1 MSAFTDLAP
10 VAPDL
15 DRMSLDRL
23 ARLRAEMERR
33 GLDALVLLHGPHVS
47 YATGW
52 VPQSVDTTHAVH
64 RRAVAIVTPGEA
76 RLHPPPGR
84 TDITARAGVE
94 LGAPLWPE
102 LDDGMIAMAAALGDA
117 LGELRDRRVGVDEV
131 TGAMA
136 RHGVLAGADLVD
148 ARTAL
153 APARLIKTEDE
164 IRCTDA
170 AQRLNEVAM
179 ETARAA
185 AVPGATRS
193 EVTGVFLRRIHE
205 MGCTICMIDP
215 IFEVVPKHREH
226 GPRTSTGHIA
236 FPTGVDDPVLTEGDL
251 VWVDTGIG
259 YEGYVSDFGRTWV
272 VGRDPLAEEVE
283 LFERWMAVTDA
294 SCEATRPGAALGDV
308 GRAAAAADADAAA
321 GERPWL
327 PHFYLAHGIGVE
339 SAEMPMIGTDLGQD
353 FDDGFVLE
361 AGMLL
366 VLEPIAWRDG
376 FGGYRAEEIVAVT
389 DDGCRLLG
397 AAHHYLP
404 FAGPVGP
411 RFFGHVGT
419 APAGTDRSGPT

>member
-1 MSAFTDLAP
+1 MSTFTDLAP

-23 ARLRAEMERR
+23 ARLRAEMDRQ
-33 GLDALVLLHGPHVS
+33 GIDALVLLHGPHVS

-64 RRAVAIVTPGEA
+64 RRAVAVITATEA

-84 TDITARAGVE
+84 DDTAARAGVD

-117 LGELRDRRVGVDEV
+117 LGELRGRRVGVDEI

-136 RHGVLAGADLVD
+136 RHGVLAGADLLD
-148 ARTAL
+148 ARVAL
-153 APARLIKTEDE
+153 APARLVKSEDE

-215 IFEVVPKHREH
+215 IFEVVPKDRDD

-236 FPTGVDDPVLTEGDL
+236 FPTGVDDPVLAEGDL

-294 SCEATRPGAALGDV
+294 SCAAIRPGATLGDV
-308 GRAAAAADADAAA
+308 GRAAAAADAEVAG

-361 AGMLL
+361 TGMLL

-411 RFFGHVGT
+411 RFFGHAGT
-419 APAGTDRSGPT
+419 APAGTDRGRPA

>member
-1 MSAFTDLAP
+1 
-10 VAPDL
+10 
-15 DRMSLDRL
+15 
-23 ARLRAEMERR
+23 
-33 GLDALVLLHGPHVS
+33 
-47 YATGW
+47 
-52 VPQSVDTTHAVH
+52 
-64 RRAVAIVTPGEA
+64 
-76 RLHPPPGR
+76 
-84 TDITARAGVE
+84 
-94 LGAPLWPE
+94 
-102 LDDGMIAMAAALGDA
+102 MIAMAAALGDA
-117 LGELRDRRVGVDEV
+117 LGELRGRRVGVDEI

-136 RHGVLAGADLVD
+136 RHGVLAGADLLD
-148 ARTAL
+148 ARVAL
-153 APARLIKTEDE
+153 APARLVKTMDE
-164 IRCTDA
+164 VRCTDA

-179 ETARAA
+179 ESARAA

-236 FPTGVDDPVLTEGDL
+236 FPTGVDDPVLAEGDL

-294 SCEATRPGAALGDV
+294 SCAAIRPGATLGNV
-308 GRAAAAADADAAA
+308 GRAAAAADAAAG

-353 FDDGFVLE
+353 FDDGFVLQ

-411 RFFGHVGT
+411 RFFGSSGT
-419 APAGTDRSGPT
+419 APAGTDRGRPA

>member
-1 MSAFTDLAP
+1 
-10 VAPDL
+10 
-15 DRMSLDRL
+15 
-23 ARLRAEMERR
+23 
-33 GLDALVLLHGPHVS
+33 
-47 YATGW
+47 
-52 VPQSVDTTHAVH
+52 
-64 RRAVAIVTPGEA
+64 
-76 RLHPPPGR
+76 
-84 TDITARAGVE
+84 
-94 LGAPLWPE
+94 
-102 LDDGMIAMAAALGDA
+102 
-117 LGELRDRRVGVDEV
+117 VGVDEI

-136 RHGVLAGADLVD
+136 RHEVLGGAELVD

-153 APARLIKTEDE
+153 APARLIKTTDE
-164 IRCTDA
+164 IICTDA

-193 EVTGVFLRRIHE
+193 EVTGAFLRRIHE

-215 IFEVVPKHREH
+215 IFEVVPKRRED

-236 FPTGVDDPVLTEGDL
+236 FPTGVDDPVLAEGDL

-294 SCEATRPGAALGDV
+294 ACAAIRPGATLGDV
-308 GRAAAAADADAAA
+308 GRAAAAADAEAAG

-339 SAEMPMIGTDLGQD
+339 SAEMPMIGTDLGQE

-366 VLEPIAWRDG
+366 VLEPISWRDG

-389 DDGCRLLG
+389 DGGCRLLG
-397 AAHHYLP
+397 AGHHYLP
-404 FAGPVGP
+404 FPGPEGP
-411 RFFGHVGT
+411 RCFEAHQD
-419 APAGTDRSGPT
+419 PP